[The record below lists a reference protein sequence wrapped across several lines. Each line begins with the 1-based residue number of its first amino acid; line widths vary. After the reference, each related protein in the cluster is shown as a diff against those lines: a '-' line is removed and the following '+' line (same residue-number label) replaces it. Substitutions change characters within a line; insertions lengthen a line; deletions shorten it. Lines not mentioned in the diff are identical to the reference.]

1 MYAGEDGEVC
11 VELGHVGKALSVSKA
26 SQPDKSKAGGW
37 PAWFGEAPVKVGD
50 LVCGLCGRWLY
61 LVTQIYAPTHVE
73 RSLCLFGCNRAAC
86 SLRSEGWRAVRTQ
99 APQPVEPAQD
109 DSDPTA
115 VPAVSAVA
123 GTTNVAPPTPPTSTQ
138 PAAHSTDPWG
148 ASGVSWDAPASDGD
162 GWGAETTDWGAGV
175 DTEGVG
181 GIATADIDA
190 LLDKQ
195 EKKQSSTC
203 QGDRASAAAAAAAAE
218 KRLSTGG
225 DTCSSLS
232 ELAPNHSSSGS
243 GSQQKSAAESSKSDT
258 VAAEGGDWGG
268 RPCFPAKTVSFV
280 PEPWGAETSRTDDK
294 DMENRLR
301 RYREQEEDRGL
312 VAALDHALGLKDAGG
327 LSSEH
332 GGKEGKGVASVG
344 EKYERTPARAKAVM
358 RFADRVARS
367 PQQVVRYAYGGGPLW
382 SASDPPREEIPP
394 CACGATRV
402 FEMQLMPA
410 LLLQLQVNDL
420 AEREIGSREGGSP
433 ATFSGLE
440 SKKISTLSQEAG
452 GHDNNNTL
460 KSRTP
465 SAVAVQP
472 KGAASTRSTDEHGV
486 AQGDGSGVMAGI
498 GVSGEEDEGNETTM
512 MPTPSVEERERLR
525 TLGMD
530 WGVVAIWS
538 CPRSCSISCEECV
551 VVQLPV

>member
-11 VELGHVGKALSVSKA
+11 VELGHVGKALSVSKG

-50 LVCGLCGRWLY
+50 LVCGLCGRWLF
-61 LVTQIYAPTHVE
+61 LVTQVNRSAFRDRAPPALPALAGQIYAPTHVE

-86 SLRSEGWRAVRTQ
+86 SLRPEGWRAVRTQ

-123 GTTNVAPPTPPTSTQ
+123 GTTNVAPPTPPTSTH
-138 PAAHSTDPWG
+138 PAASATDPWG
-148 ASGVSWDAPASDGD
+148 ASDVSWDAPASDGD
-162 GWGAETTDWGAGV
+162 GWGAETSDWGAGV
-175 DTEGVG
+175 DTKGVG

-203 QGDRASAAAAAAAAE
+203 QGDRASAAAAAAAE
-218 KRLSTGG
+218 KRSTGG
-225 DTCSSLS
+225 DTRSSIA
-232 ELAPNHSSSGS
+232 EIAPDHSRSSS

-258 VAAEGGDWGG
+258 VAAAGGDWGG
-268 RPCFPAKTVSFV
+268 RPCFPAQTVSFV
-280 PEPWGAETSRTDDK
+280 PEPWGAESSRADDK

-332 GGKEGKGVASVG
+332 GGKEGKGVASAG

-367 PQQVVRYAYGGGPLW
+367 PQQVVRYAYGGEPLW

-394 CACGATRV
+394 CACGEWR
-402 FEMQLMPA
+402 
-410 LLLQLQVNDL
+410 
-420 AEREIGSREGGSP
+420 
-433 ATFSGLE
+433 
-440 SKKISTLSQEAG
+440 
-452 GHDNNNTL
+452 
-460 KSRTP
+460 
-465 SAVAVQP
+465 
-472 KGAASTRSTDEHGV
+472 
-486 AQGDGSGVMAGI
+486 
-498 GVSGEEDEGNETTM
+498 
-512 MPTPSVEERERLR
+512 
-525 TLGMD
+525 
-530 WGVVAIWS
+530 
-538 CPRSCSISCEECV
+538 
-551 VVQLPV
+551 